1 MQQEHTLQKQQKDV
15 EYKEKQEYIEK
26 LEKENVAMRK
36 DIEDEAWE
44 MIDQLKDKNKDEL
57 AQIITDGMKAKSEL
71 TTVHG
76 ERRKKEEEKR

>member
-26 LEKENVAMRK
+26 LEKENVQSRK
-36 DIEDEAWE
+36 EIEDEAWD

-57 AQIITDGMKAKSEL
+57 A
-71 TTVHG
+71 
-76 ERRKKEEEKR
+76 